1 MMKEKNR
8 VLEQAGQL
16 ADEALETRWLTP
28 QNALFTKTK
37 GGFVT
42 LEQEGTVYER
52 VLIFRTFPFTAPNEY
67 LSVRREDENN
77 REIGII
83 KNLGDFDK
91 TTRTMIEEQ
100 LDLRYF
106 MPKIQK
112 IYEIK
117 EQYGY
122 SYWHVCTDK
131 GECRFTVDQNGVA
144 KLSEVRLIISDI
156 DGNRFELPNVTVLS
170 AKELRMVDLY
180 M

>member
-1 MMKEKNR
+1 MSEKNS
-8 VLEQAGQL
+8 VLKQEEQL
-16 ADEALETRWLTP
+16 ADEVLATRWLTP
-28 QNALFTKTK
+28 QNARFTKTP
-37 GGFVT
+37 GGFVS
-42 LEQEGTVYER
+42 LEQDGTIHER
-52 VLIFRTFPFTAPNEY
+52 VLFFRTFPFTAPDKY
-67 LSVRREDENN
+67 LSVRREDDNN

-83 KNLGDFDK
+83 ADLQDFEEA
-91 TTRTMIEEQ
+91 TRVMIEEQ

-106 MPKIQK
+106 MPKIQR

-122 SYWHVCTDK
+122 SYWFVSTDK

-144 KLSEVRLIISDI
+144 KLSDTRLLISDI
-156 DGNRFELPNVTVLS
+156 DGNRFELPNVTMLS

>member
-1 MMKEKNR
+1 MSEKTL

-16 ADEALETRWLTP
+16 ADETLATRWLTP
-28 QNALFTKTK
+28 QNAVFTKTE
-37 GGFVT
+37 GGFVS

-52 VLIFRTFPFTAPNEY
+52 VLFFRTFPFNAPNKY

-83 KNLGDFDK
+83 ADLDVFEPS
-91 TTRTMIEEQ
+91 TRQIIEEQ
-100 LDLRYF
+100 LNLRYF
-106 MPKIQK
+106 MPKIQR

-122 SYWHVCTDK
+122 SYWHVSTDK
-131 GECRFTVDQNGVA
+131 GECRFTVDQNGVT
-144 KLSEVRLIISDI
+144 KLSDARLLISDI
-156 DGNRFELPNVTVLS
+156 DGNRFELSDVTRLS

>member
-1 MMKEKNR
+1 MNENNS
-8 VLEQAGQL
+8 VLKQEEQL
-16 ADEALETRWLTP
+16 ADDLLETRFLTP
-28 QNALFTKTK
+28 QNALFTKTS

-42 LEQEGTVYER
+42 LRYDGKEYHR
-52 VLIFRTFPFTAPNEY
+52 VLFFRTFPFSGENEY
-67 LSVRREDENN
+67 LSVRQEDENN

-83 KNLGDFDK
+83 ARLNDFDAN
-91 TTRTMIEEQ
+91 TVEMITYQ
-100 LDLRYF
+100 LNLRYF

-112 IYEIK
+112 IFEIK

-122 SYWHVCTDK
+122 SYWYVNTDK

-144 KLSEVRLIISDI
+144 KLSDTRLIVSDV
-156 DGNRFELPNVTVLS
+156 DGNRFELPDVTVLS